1 MKRVW
6 IVLLCVLLT
15 AGAACADALPLEER
29 VFWEVWFD
37 GAVFTLGESTLAD
50 FADRGWQCSR
60 EDDGAYS
67 LYEPRRETY
76 AYARTLDGSEDAPL
90 IQLDLQWADGVPGR
104 YLGFGWNTDD
114 EGEAGGNLMDWLEE
128 NLYAREDETGAVTAF
143 APLSGGR
150 TLSIRTKGRPVCLTL
165 ETLRLSVDGT
175 PVAVA
180 WEENRAVDALRE
192 AAAVAPLRVSMRGG
206 ENELSGSLGRS
217 LPQDDEQTAAE
228 PGDILLC
235 AGDQLVILS
244 GGGDRACTRL
254 GRILDPDAAGLP
266 EGVEATVEVTL
277 DR

>member
-50 FADRGWQCSR
+50 FTGRGWECSR

-76 AYARTLDGSEDAPL
+76 AYARTLDGSEDAL
-90 IQLDLQWADGVPGR
+90 
-104 YLGFGWNTDD
+104 
-114 EGEAGGNLMDWLEE
+114 DWLEE

-150 TLSIRTKGRPVCLTL
+150 TLKIRTKGRPVCLTL
-165 ETLRLSVDGT
+165 ETLRLSVDGA

-192 AAAVAPLRVSMRGG
+192 AAAEAPLRVSMRRG
-206 ENELSGSLGRS
+206 ENELAGSLGRS
-217 LPQDDEQTAAE
+217 LPQDDEQTAAG
-228 PGDILLC
+228 PGDILLR

-244 GGGDRACTRL
+244 GGGDRTGARL

-266 EGVEATVEVTL
+266 DGGEATVEVTL